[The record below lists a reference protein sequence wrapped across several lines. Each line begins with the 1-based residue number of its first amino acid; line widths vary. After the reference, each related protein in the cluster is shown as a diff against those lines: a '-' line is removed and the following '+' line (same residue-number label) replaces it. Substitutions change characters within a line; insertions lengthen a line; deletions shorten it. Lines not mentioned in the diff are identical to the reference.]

1 MYVAMI
7 TLTLIAVTIIG
18 MIATMGQ
25 QTVYADNIPK
35 IDFLITVRN
44 IEHKDV
50 LVSVTVIGLTKNF
63 TIDGN
68 PNYVAAPTTQIVNF
82 SFPRE
87 IDSANLITLR
97 TGDEYTPCISFKN
110 SEASCLSA
118 KIDSL
123 TVPQAKPLDVKY
135 IPS

>member
-1 MYVAMI
+1 MN
-7 TLTLIAVTIIG
+7 VTRG
-18 MIATMGQ
+18 H
-25 QTVYADNIPK
+25 QTVYANDIPK

-50 LVSVTVIGLTKNF
+50 LVSVAVIGLTKNF
-63 TIDGN
+63 TIAGN
-68 PNYVAAPTTQIVNF
+68 ANYVAAPTTQIVKF

-87 IDSANLITLR
+87 IDSANLITLHA
-97 TGDEYTPCISFKN
+97 GDEYIPCISFKN

-123 TVPQAKPLDVKY
+123 TVPQAKPLDVKN